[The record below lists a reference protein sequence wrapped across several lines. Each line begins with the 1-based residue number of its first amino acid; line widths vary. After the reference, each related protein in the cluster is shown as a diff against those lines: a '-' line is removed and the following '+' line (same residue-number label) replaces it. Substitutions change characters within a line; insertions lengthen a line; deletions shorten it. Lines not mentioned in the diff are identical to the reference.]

1 MYTHTNDRPVTF
13 RRPFTLDGIEETFPP
28 GEYIIQTVIESLNEP
43 AHRSYRTIATQLVVK
58 AGTNGH
64 AEERMIDIDPKAL
77 QKAFTQDSRID
88 PAKKAAKKAAAAA

>member
-43 AHRSYRTIATQLVVK
+43 AHRSYRTLATQLVVMP
-58 AGTNGH
+58 GTNGH
-64 AEERMIDIDPKAL
+64 TEERIIEIDPQAL
-77 QKAFTQDSRID
+77 QKAFREDSRVD
-88 PAKKAAKKAAAAA
+88 PAKKQKKTATAA